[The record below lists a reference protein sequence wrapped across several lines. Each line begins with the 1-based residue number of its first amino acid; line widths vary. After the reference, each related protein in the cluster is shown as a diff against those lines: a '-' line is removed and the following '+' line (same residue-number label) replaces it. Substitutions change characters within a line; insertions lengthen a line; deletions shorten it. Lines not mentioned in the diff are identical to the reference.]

1 MHLDDILGPGI
12 QTHKIS
18 QNTKKSKIPPSEQ
31 RFVWTGNPPFEFK
44 YYPGEK
50 LSDNYKAFKQEK
62 GILNIKN

>member
-12 QTHKIS
+12 QTHKLC
-18 QNTKKSKIPPSEQ
+18 QNIRLNRIPEQ
-31 RFVWTGNPPFEFK
+31 KFVWTGNPPFEFK

-62 GILNIKN
+62 GKIFIHKN